1 MRIAVE
7 PTGTDHVAHRS
18 ENFAVDRLV
27 HLGKAGGDHVAQHP
41 VDLLQ
46 SIVELV
52 GHRTDRILRVL
63 PQLRLQNTENLAL
76 DKIVD
81 DFLADVG
88 AQLDAWNLR
97 EVDVHSDC
105 IVSQLVLDRI
115 GNGIREC
122 LDLRCHRSLQLR
134 RHSARGIRDARAHLR
149 KDRIHIDERTA
160 HLLERGRID
169 HVIKRGARKLPCD
182 QADELRSLARHQRA
196 DHFFDT
202 CRAQKSVGIGNER
215 AYAALD
221 RRELLIGQG
230 GCRAYT
236 GGSKR
241 VIDPLTHITSRVA
254 HAVRERS
261 GGIRRC
267 DLHGGRSGKTIKI
280 VEQLIDRGH
289 DRAVDDRGDE
299 FFQFVGKQVLA
310 RIDTPEQLV
319 RRRCPQ
325 RIDHVLGVTD
335 PRIER
340 AGGKARDIELRQTV
354 VFETEG
360 QFRRIGAK
368 VFRAVRERCDEEV
381 LGHIIRGKSA
391 TAFAPAQAVVE
402 SVCDSEPVL
411 LGFHRVGLLSIRR
424 RLPVTFGVAAGKAGI
439 PRVEEN
445 RVEKSFSAIHPAGG
459 HRIERG
465 RQTRDVFSLGV
476 HIPLEVL
483 EKRNIDR
490 ASQIEE
496 PDRRGTRLVL
506 RVEVS
511 VLARSEWVGLVART
525 RQTDRGHFEPRVEGH
540 RAAIRPRGN
549 LAVGPEPQFAPELV
563 LEELASGLHS
573 QDQKRR
579 SGRITTTRGFE
590 SERERRNR
598 CIVPILQFETGS
610 RVDLGIAQ
618 APRAGEGQLL
628 KCDGEA
634 GWRGQ
639 SDTRRSERILVEI
652 VQIRKFESR
661 EGYRVAIEQ

>member
-27 HLGKAGGDHVAQHP
+27 HLGETGGDHVAQRP

-88 AQLDAWNLR
+88 AQLYAWNLR
-97 EVDVHSDC
+97 EIDVHSDC

-310 RIDTPEQLV
+310 GIDTPEQLV

-340 AGGKARDIELRQTV
+340 AGGKARDVELRQTV
-354 VFETEG
+354 IFETEC
-360 QFRRIGAK
+360 QFRRVGAK
-368 VFRAVRERCDEEV
+368 VFGAMREGCDEEV
-381 LGHIIRGKSA
+381 LGDIIRGKST
-391 TAFAPAQAVVE
+391 TAFTPAEAVME

-411 LGFHRVGLLSIRR
+411 LGFHRIGLPFRR
-424 RLPVTFGVAAGKAGI
+424 GLPVTFGVAAGKADI

-445 RVEKSFSAIHPAGG
+445 RVEKSVSAINPAGG
-459 HRIERG
+459 HGIKRG
-465 RQTRDVFSLGV
+465 RKTRNVFTLAV
-476 HIPLEVL
+476 HVPLEVL
-483 EKRNIDR
+483 EKRNINR
-490 ASQIEE
+490 PGQIEE
-496 PDRRGTRLVL
+496 TDSRGTRLVL

-511 VLARSEWVGLVART
+511 VLARSEGVGLGART
-525 RQTDRGHFEPRVEGH
+525 RQTYRGHFEPRVEGH
-540 RAAIRPRGN
+540 IAAIRPRGN
-549 LAVGPEPQFAPELV
+549 LAVGPEPQLASELV
-563 LEELASGLHS
+563 LEEFAACFYS
-573 QDQKRR
+573 QDQQRR
-579 SGRITTTRGFE
+579 SARIATTR
-590 SERERRNR
+590 
-598 CIVPILQFETGS
+598 
-610 RVDLGIAQ
+610 
-618 APRAGEGQLL
+618 
-628 KCDGEA
+628 
-634 GWRGQ
+634 
-639 SDTRRSERILVEI
+639 
-652 VQIRKFESR
+652 
-661 EGYRVAIEQ
+661 